1 MGRAATAPLYA
12 IPARRLA
19 SPETRQRR
27 RWKASRATRPRGAMT
42 IIKGRQ
48 LCLGR
53 AVGDQGGGHGCVSRT
68 QALAALATI
77 EFHPTELLV
86 SVT

>member
-27 RWKASRATRPRGAMT
+27 RWKARSQSIPSALALMFEKPTLMSFALNGTRPT
-42 IIKGRQ
+42 
-48 LCLGR
+48 
-53 AVGDQGGGHGCVSRT
+53 
-68 QALAALATI
+68 
-77 EFHPTELLV
+77 
-86 SVT
+86 